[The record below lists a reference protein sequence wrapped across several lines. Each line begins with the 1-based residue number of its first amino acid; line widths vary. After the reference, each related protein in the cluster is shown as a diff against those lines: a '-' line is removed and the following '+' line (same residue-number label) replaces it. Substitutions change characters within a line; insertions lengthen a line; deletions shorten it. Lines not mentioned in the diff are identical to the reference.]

1 MSRIEEIEE
10 TLAEIQAACE
20 PTSWGSPVPVLN
32 ASDLRYLLEIA
43 EAAEDVMA
51 DFDYVNE
58 WGYEA
63 GGKSLDDNL
72 DRLRQALQDE
82 PQGGDDD

>member
-1 MSRIEEIEE
+1 MNRMDEI
-10 TLAEIQAACE
+10 AERLERGWCW
-20 PTSWGSPVPVLN
+20 PDDVP
-32 ASDLRYLLEIA
+32 YLLEVA
-43 EAAEDVMA
+43 EAAKDVLA

-72 DRLRQALQDE
+72 DRLRELLEPEGGEDE
-82 PQGGDDD
+82 R

>member
-1 MSRIEEIEE
+1 MSRLDEIRDRVDRGWYW
-10 TLAEIQAACE
+10 
-20 PTSWGSPVPVLN
+20 PDDVP
-32 ASDLRYLLEIA
+32 YLLEIA

-51 DFDYVNE
+51 DFDYVNG

-82 PQGGDDD
+82 PLTEEE